1 MDEKTSTED
10 KSSQCASEKP
20 AIPTHV
26 KRKKAKL
33 TISRVLDKRRKRVP
47 AKARADD
54 VAAKRAYRECDL
66 DRALFRWYSR
76 RTDGQGRPANVTIAD
91 LANRALVLA
100 KRLGAGDSNLKR
112 IDDDWVAN
120 WSDKFGVRDFA
131 ETEER
136 PVKSE
141 DLETILDEYNDDQIY
156 TGLAF
161 EFDWTSLPDR
171 NATRK
176 LPDERIWLLMAG
188 NKSGRHRTRILITGK
203 EWRPDSLKHVN
214 MLSQPVVYA
223 GGGVGR
229 ITPDLFSWWFHRE
242 FAPAALL
249 LNESGAVLVMES
261 ADYLPSPHDCVTA
274 NGKVKLVL
282 YNPSSSAPSQHR
294 FDQNLLKSELKT
306 RYAMLLLTNLTLEPR
321 WLTVPH
327 VLSNFS
333 LKEAFPL
340 LHKAW
345 LNVRPETFS
354 RCWTTSAVASTEED
368 RIMLLELQWISH
380 DVGLDVTDEDVK
392 LWAYSNC
399 GETSAD
405 PESVKPEPRE
415 DRDGSEAIPTAS
427 EAVAHLNK
435 ALLWMESEP
444 IEPTYLLAGKMGL
457 ASGHP
462 GSGLPFFCHN
472 GDPLSQPP
480 PAHMGIP
487 PYQLDPKGVLSA
499 CPLRRRR
506 IKRTG
511 KRPKMSEIR
520 DLAPPRYG
528 QRQLKA
534 KKHNTMLNVSK
545 LETLM
550 SCSHLKYLMCPLY
563 GHTPSMYPISSGS
576 AGFRSPYPS
585 SLPIG
590 GPNLSSQTQRL
601 NLKIDYEFEVLLHCE
616 FDFDFDNEFEF
627 RFIVSLTSSSIMS
640 LTSSSIMYDNS
651 MNEPLNLCKKKKPVA
666 IVAPSSVVEED
677 ELKEAKE
684 AKRDDGGRDA
694 DADDGAARADDVS
707 AGGNSKAD
715 AYQRSVYSMIR
726 SLAAS
731 EQNLLTAMYMG
742 GLMSSAGLIPA
753 AGRPAPPAPPFLN
766 PYVGLWAAA
775 ATSDRPQLSPSSD
788 RAPASSPPPAPA
800 KKNLPLNVP
809 KIDLSI
815 PQHTQLSL
823 NIPNLKAISQS
834 SKTAEKPAKTTA
846 KW

>member
-20 AIPTHV
+20 AIPMPV

-327 VLSNFS
+327 VLSSFS

-444 IEPTYLLAGKMGL
+444 IEPTYLLVIRDIITIAKQAGKMGL

-487 PYQLDPKGVLSA
+487 PYQLDPKGGLTRPPMYPFSASQYHYPMLS
-499 CPLRRRR
+499 P
-506 IKRTG
+506 
-511 KRPKMSEIR
+511 EISQV
-520 DLAPPRYG
+520 A
-528 QRQLKA
+528 A
-534 KKHNTMLNVSK
+534 SW
-545 LETLM
+545 
-550 SCSHLKYLMCPLY
+550 
-563 GHTPSMYPISSGS
+563 HTPSMYPISSGS

-590 GPNLSSQTQRL
+590 GPNLSS
-601 NLKIDYEFEVLLHCE
+601 
-616 FDFDFDNEFEF
+616 DFY
-627 RFIVSLTSSSIMS
+627 RFS
-640 LTSSSIMYDNS
+640 
-651 MNEPLNLCKKKKPVA
+651 P
-666 IVAPSSVVEED
+666 
-677 ELKEAKE
+677 
-684 AKRDDGGRDA
+684 
-694 DADDGAARADDVS
+694 
-707 AGGNSKAD
+707 
-715 AYQRSVYSMIR
+715 
-726 SLAAS
+726 
-731 EQNLLTAMYMG
+731 G
-742 GLMSSAGLIPA
+742 GLMSAHS
-753 AGRPAPPAPPFLN
+753 
-766 PYVGLWAAA
+766 
-775 ATSDRPQLSPSSD
+775 LSPHSHPAIVTPGPKQELQSNDHNHRHYYWLTGRLAQLIAAHPDGLQWKLFARLVARLSS
-788 RAPASSPPPAPA
+788 
-800 KKNLPLNVP
+800 
-809 KIDLSI
+809 
-815 PQHTQLSL
+815 
-823 NIPNLKAISQS
+823 
-834 SKTAEKPAKTTA
+834 
-846 KW
+846 